1 MRFIRLISVVLAFFV
16 LTATVQA
23 EDELTIASGAGY
35 KRLVEQLCTAY
46 TAQSGLQVQQIFG
59 NMGQVTAQAKESGAI
74 NFIIGDKSY
83 LDTTDLAFSG
93 EYVIG
98 KGKLVAAVA
107 KGIAVKSLDEL
118 AGQIVTRIAIA
129 DSKKAIF
136 GHAATEFLTHNKGF
150 WEKVQPKLLIV
161 GTVPQVTAY
170 VVSGEVD
177 IGFINLTEAMA
188 VEQKV
193 GLLLP
198 VDESLYSP
206 ILIVAKRMQQSQTTK
221 SANSFLVFL
230 QTDEARSIIKKNG
243 LE

>member
-1 MRFIRLISVVLAFFV
+1 MRLIRLVSMLLAFFV
-16 LTATVQA
+16 LTTTVKA
-23 EDELTIASGAGY
+23 EDELTLAAGAGY
-35 KRLVEQLCTAY
+35 KRLVEQLCTTY
-46 TAQSGLQVQQIFG
+46 TAQSGLRVQQIFG

-74 NFIIGDKSY
+74 DFLLGDKSY

-98 KGKLVAAVA
+98 KGKLIAAVA
-107 KGIAVKSLDEL
+107 KGSSIKSLDEL
-118 AGQIVTRIAIA
+118 AGQAVTRIAIA

-136 GHAATEFLTHNKGF
+136 GHAATEFLKHKGL
-150 WEKVQPKLLIV
+150 WDQVQSKLLVV

-170 VVSGEVD
+170 VISGEVD

-206 ILIVAKRMQQSQTTK
+206 ILMVAKRMQQSRNTK
-221 SANSFLVFL
+221 AANAFLAFL